1 MRSAA
6 ILSAMALAALLAG
19 PARAAP
25 WTLFGEPQPKSATAV
40 ERGRA
45 VFDARCEICHGQGND
60 RAGTISLQFKYKGS
74 KPALLEERADLT
86 PQLVRYYVRHGVAMM
101 PFFRK
106 TELSDQEL
114 DDLAAYL
121 GRQR

>member
-1 MRSAA
+1 MRR
-6 ILSAMALAALLAG
+6 MALSVAALAVIVAG
-19 PARAAP
+19 PALAAP
-25 WTLFGEPQPKSATAV
+25 WTLFSEPQAKTPSAV
-40 ERGRA
+40 DRGRA

-74 KPALLEERADLT
+74 RPALLEDRADLT

-114 DDLAAYL
+114 DELSAYL
-121 GRQR
+121 TRRR

>member
-1 MRSAA
+1 MRRQA
-6 ILSAMALAALLAG
+6 ILVATALAVAG
-19 PARAAP
+19 PSAAAP
-25 WTLFGEPQPKSATAV
+25 WTLFREPKPASDLAV
-40 ERGRA
+40 DRGRA

-74 KPALLEERADLT
+74 KPALLEQRADLT

-106 TELSDQEL
+106 TELSDSEL
-114 DDLAAYL
+114 DDLAVYL
-121 GRQR
+121 SRSR